1 MSFRSVVIK
10 SRCKLEYS
18 LNYLVCVKPNE
29 TTRVLLDEI
38 KLIVIESTQVVI
50 TTTLISECIAKK
62 IKILFSDS
70 KYNLTGEITPFYNN
84 YYSSRKLK
92 EQINFHESSKQ
103 MLWTYIIEKK
113 IKNQLF
119 NLQKF
124 GFVDAINL
132 LSEYVSQLEFNDSTN
147 REGLAA
153 KVYFYDLFGKNFNRK
168 DDNNEI
174 NKFLNYG
181 YAILLSSFNR
191 AIKSLGYYTELGI
204 HHIGD
209 SNSFNLSCDLMEP
222 LRPLVDLYILNK
234 NVDNTNFKTMYIS
247 MLSLKVIYNK
257 KEVFLDN
264 AIELYAADC
273 LSFLSRKGMKEINF
287 IEYEL

>member
-1 MSFRSVVIK
+1 M
-10 SRCKLEYS
+10 
-18 LNYLVCVKPNE
+18 
-29 TTRVLLDEI
+29 
-38 KLIVIESTQVVI
+38 
-50 TTTLISECIAKK
+50 
-62 IKILFSDS
+62 
-70 KYNLTGEITPFYNN
+70 
-84 YYSSRKLK
+84 
-92 EQINFHESSKQ
+92 
-103 MLWTYIIEKK
+103 
-113 IKNQLF
+113 
-119 NLQKF
+119 
-124 GFVDAINL
+124 
-132 LSEYVSQLEFNDSTN
+132 
-147 REGLAA
+147 
-153 KVYFYDLFGKNFNRK
+153 
-168 DDNNEI
+168 
-174 NKFLNYG
+174 NYG